1 MQSSHSLYMSP
12 SPINQPDGDIV
23 EELNEANEDI
33 SEYLFDL
40 GSLLSKVTADI
51 IELGKIMNLKK
62 ISDKKKDPPIKSNF
76 KKNSFSSSSSNEE
89 EEEFKANFIHHEEN
103 GKNFAF
109 IKFKYIFF

>member
-1 MQSSHSLYMSP
+1 MSP

-23 EELNEANEDI
+23 EELNEASEDI

-62 ISDKKKDPPIKSNF
+62 ISEKKKDPPIKNNF
-76 KKNSFSSSSSNEE
+76 KKSSFSSSSSNEE

-103 GKNFAF
+103 SKDLLFLNLNP
-109 IKFKYIFF
+109 FFF